1 MPIATGTRLGPY
13 EILAPLGAGGMGE
26 VYRARDPRLGRDV
39 AIKVL
44 PQEVAGDPTRLR
56 RFEQEARAVAALSH
70 PNVLAIFDVSSGS
83 PPFLVTELLEGD
95 TLRARI
101 ARGRL
106 PAGDAVEIM
115 LPLVAGLA
123 AAHSRGIVHRDLK
136 PDNIFLTRD
145 GLVKILDF
153 GLAKAMMPE
162 GAAEADLTR
171 APTLDSAIV
180 GTVGYMAP
188 EQIRG
193 RAVDPRTD
201 IFAVGAV
208 LYEMVSGERAFKGDS
223 LADTMTAVLR
233 EAVPEISPRVALPP
247 SLSRIIHRCLDKN
260 PDGRFQ
266 SARDLAFALE
276 PLATRAAAAPET
288 KKSAKS
294 IAVLPFANM
303 SGDPENEY
311 FSDGL
316 AEELINALAALPDLR
331 VAARTSAF
339 QFRGRTGDVREI
351 GRQLSVDHVLEGS
364 VRRAGNRLRITA
376 QLISVHD
383 GYHLW
388 SERYDREMADVFD
401 IQDEI
406 TAAIVKTIE
415 PTLVGRAVAPVKRHT
430 HDVAAFELYL
440 RGRHLWYIRTPQSTR
455 AAIEC
460 YERAIAIDEDYA
472 LAYAGMAE
480 SYGTMAL
487 YGFVRPAEAKVKG
500 QAAAARAMTLEP
512 DLAESHL
519 AMALCAIWLTGD
531 WQAAGRHLQEGL
543 AIQPDSSFT
552 QAYYGFHLAQIGRY
566 DEAVACAHKALTLDA
581 LAPFM
586 HACASVVSY
595 AAGRYEEAVR
605 HGDRALELHPDFAM
619 ALYLTAFSL
628 CQLGRF
634 DAAIERLERLAA
646 VGGRHP
652 IFVGLLGYGYGAAGR
667 RDEAMALSDE
677 LNRRR
682 ASEYVIPS
690 AFLLI
695 CAGLGDRDR
704 LYDALIE
711 CVQEGVSGPAVVLWL
726 SPHLPALNAEPRF
739 AEVFSSLGCGS
750 PE

>member
-1 MPIATGTRLGPY
+1 
-13 EILAPLGAGGMGE
+13 
-26 VYRARDPRLGRDV
+26 
-39 AIKVL
+39 
-44 PQEVAGDPTRLR
+44 
-56 RFEQEARAVAALSH
+56 
-70 PNVLAIFDVSSGS
+70 
-83 PPFLVTELLEGD
+83 
-95 TLRARI
+95 
-101 ARGRL
+101 
-106 PAGDAVEIM
+106 M

-223 LADTMTAVLR
+223 IADTMTAVLR
-233 EAVPEISPRVALPP
+233 EAVPEVSPQVALPP
-247 SLSRIIHRCLDKN
+247 ALSRIIHRCLDKN

-276 PLATRAAAAPET
+276 PLATRAGAASET

-339 QFRGRTGDVREI
+339 QFRGRNADVREI

-401 IQDEI
+401 IQDDI
-406 TAAIVKTIE
+406 ATAIVKTIE
-415 PTLVGRAVAPVKRHT
+415 PTLAGHGVSAAKRHT
-430 HDVAAFELYL
+430 HNVAAFELYL
-440 RGRHLWYIRTPQSTR
+440 RGRHLWHMRTSQSMH
-455 AAIEC
+455 AAMEC
-460 YERAIAIDEDYA
+460 FERAIAIDEDYA

-480 SYGTMAL
+480 SFGTMSL
-487 YGFVRPAEAKVKG
+487 YGFVRPVEARPKAE
-500 QAAAARAMTLEP
+500 AAAARAMALDPNLPE
-512 DLAESHL
+512 AHL
-519 AMALCAIWLTGD
+519 AMALCKIWQSRN
-531 WQAAGRHLQEGL
+531 WVEAGRHLEEGL
-543 AIQPDSSFT
+543 ALQPDSSFLH
-552 QAYYGFHLAQIGRY
+552 AYYGFYLVQLRRY
-566 DEAVACAHKALTLDA
+566 DDGLAHALKATTLDS
-581 LAPFM
+581 LAPFV
-586 HACASVVSY
+586 HSCASVVAY
-595 AAGRYEEAVR
+595 IAGRYEEAVR
-605 HGDRALELHPDFAM
+605 HGDRSLELHPDFAM
-619 ALYLTAFSL
+619 ALYLTGFAL

-634 DAAIERLERLAA
+634 DRAIERFERLAA

-652 IFVGLLGYGYGAAGR
+652 IFIGLLGYIYGAAGR
-667 RDEAMALSDE
+667 RDDAMALADE
-677 LNRRR
+677 LDRRR
-682 ASEYVIPS
+682 ATEYVIPS
-690 AFLLI
+690 AYLLVW
-695 CAGLGDRDR
+695 AGLDERDR
-704 LYDALIE
+704 LHDALVE
-711 CVQEGVSGPAVVLWL
+711 CVKEGVNGPAVVLWL
-726 SPHLPALNAEPRF
+726 SPHVTALNAEPRF
-739 AEVFSSLGCGS
+739 AEIFSRLGLRIS
-750 PE
+750 